1 MSTRAPKNPSV
12 PETAPGA
19 AAPSVAS
26 CHHCGSPCGTTRL
39 SRDERDFCC
48 QGCVAVFEILKAG
61 GMEDLYRMGGTDGVR
76 GGTPGPA
83 DRFDFLDVPEVRE
96 RIVDFSDARQ
106 TRVSFRVPAIHCT
119 ACIWLLENLFRLRSG
134 IGQSRV
140 NFLRREVS
148 ITFETPSIRLSEVV
162 SLMASLG
169 YEPDLKSSDL
179 DAKPASGISRR
190 LWLQLGVAGFAFGNS
205 MLFAIAA
212 YLGLDSVHG
221 PAFRA
226 MTGKIQLV
234 LALPVLLYS
243 ALGYWQAAWNGLRAR
258 AAVIEIPIAAGLL
271 AIFGQSAYEVIT
283 GRGDGYFD
291 SMAGLLFFLL
301 CGQVFQRK
309 SYDRLA
315 FDRDYRSFFP
325 LAVTR
330 RGAAGEERVALSQ
343 LAVGDTLVLRHGEL
357 VPADARL
364 VRGEALIDYAFVTG
378 ESQPVTRAVGDLIH
392 AGGRQ
397 AAGLIEVAT
406 VKPVSQSYLTSLW
419 NQDAFRKDRG
429 EGIDRI
435 TNAYSRRFTWIILAI
450 AVASALGW
458 IAAGD
463 ASRGFKAFTSVLIVA
478 CPCALALAAPFTL
491 GTAQRVLGRVG
502 VYLKNSH
509 VAEILARVDTVVFD
523 KTGTLTTPGG
533 ARVEWEGTTLSDDD
547 AARLAAVARAST
559 HPLSVRIA
567 SWLSAR
573 PGVRPA
579 GSESVTAFREVPGRG
594 VAAEVDG
601 QTVALGSASWMAQNG
616 AGIPAGVNGPAD
628 GATVMASVEGS
639 VLGRFRVSGGVR
651 ADVDRLPAGL
661 AGSHRIA
668 LLSGDHDGERAR
680 FRGLLGEQAEL
691 RFGQGPQDK
700 LDFVRA
706 RQERGE
712 TVLMVGDGLNDA
724 GALRQADV
732 GAAVVEEVG
741 AFSPASDIIL
751 AADMV
756 PRLPG
761 ILAFARRSVALVR
774 AGFLLSG
781 LYNLVGLA
789 IAAAG
794 LLSPIVCAVL
804 MPLSSITV
812 VAFAC
817 LATRHAG
824 RALRPGTHSTESR
837 P

>member
-1 MSTRAPKNPSV
+1 
-12 PETAPGA
+12 
-19 AAPSVAS
+19 
-26 CHHCGSPCGTTRL
+26 
-39 SRDERDFCC
+39 
-48 QGCVAVFEILKAG
+48 
-61 GMEDLYRMGGTDGVR
+61 MEDLYRMGGTDGVR

-83 DRFDFLDVPEVRE
+83 DRFDFLDVSEVRE
-96 RIVDFSDARQ
+96 RIVDFSDDRQ
-106 TRVSFRVPAIHCT
+106 TRVTFRVPAIHCT
-119 ACIWLLENLFRLRSG
+119 ACIWLLENLFRLRPG

-148 ITFETPSIRLSEVV
+148 ITFETPSVRLSEVV

-205 MLFAIAA
+205 MLFAIAG

-226 MTGKIQLV
+226 MTGKIQLL
-234 LALPVLLYS
+234 LAIPVLLYS

-258 AAVIEIPIAAGLL
+258 TAVIEIPIAAGLV

-378 ESQPVTRAVGDLIH
+378 ESQPVARAVGDLIH

-419 NQDAFRKDRG
+419 NQDAFSKDRG

-450 AVASALGW
+450 AVAAALGW
-458 IAAGD
+458 MAAGD
-463 ASRGFKAFTSVLIVA
+463 SFRGFKAFTSVLIVA

-502 VYLKNSH
+502 VYLKNPH
-509 VAEILARVDTVVFD
+509 VAETLARVDTVVFD

-533 ARVEWEGTTLSDDD
+533 ARVEWEGDALSDDD

-567 SWLSAR
+567 SWLMAR
-573 PGVRPA
+573 PGFRSSP
-579 GSESVTAFREVPGRG
+579 SEAVLGFREVPGRG

-601 QTVALGSASWMAQNG
+601 RTVALGSASWMAQNG
-616 AGIPAGVNGPAD
+616 AATPAAADGPSE
-628 GATVMASVEGS
+628 GATVLASVDGV
-639 VLGRFRVSGGVR
+639 VLGGFRVSGGLR

-680 FRGLLGEQAEL
+680 FRELLGGDAEL

-700 LDFVRA
+700 LDHVRA

-756 PRLPG
+756 PRLPA

-794 LLSPIVCAVL
+794 LLSPVVCAVL

-824 RALRPGTHSTESR
+824 RGLRPGTPSAETL